1 MTDSVPQIRVLTKTA
16 NQDYSLDELRCCLN
30 LSTLELEDLL
40 QYGLKNQADLG
51 ASNSHLVFADAQLF
65 VVAKTGNYAQRQQL
79 LGRCRARQLTRNEEL
94 FAKCTTEL
102 SLHLSQMV
110 TRQCLPVGNCAS
122 SDAPQPQSA
131 SLPINGKFSLA
142 KYW

>member
-1 MTDSVPQIRVLTKTA
+1 MTDSVPQIRVLAKAA
-16 NQDYSLDELRCCLN
+16 NQDNSLDGLRCCLN
-30 LSTLELEDLL
+30 LSTHELEDLVE
-40 QYGLKNQADLG
+40 YWLKDQADLG
-51 ASNSHLVFADAQLF
+51 ASNCHLVFADAQLF

-79 LGRCRARQLTRNEEL
+79 LGRCRARQLTGNEEL

-110 TRQCLPVGNCAS
+110 TRQCLPVGICAK

-131 SLPINGKFSLA
+131 SLPINSKFSLA
-142 KYW
+142 KY